1 MLVKYNDVY
10 TNFNLSNDTI
20 AVDCKTKSTRLFNY
34 SGKVT
39 HAYEIILNVIVEHQ
53 SGNLNIVYKEKTLT
67 DFTDDKKK
75 LVEKG
80 HRIVNHMIEEWKK
93 DPEQIMDLNS
103 FLEEK

>member
-1 MLVKYNDVY
+1 MN
-10 TNFNLSNDTI
+10 
-20 AVDCKTKSTRLFNY
+20 
-34 SGKVT
+34 
-39 HAYEIILNVIVEHQ
+39 HEYEIILNVIVEHQ

-80 HRIVNHMIEEWKK
+80 HRIVKHMIEEWKK
-93 DPEQIMDLNS
+93 DPEQIMELNS

>member
-10 TNFNLSNDTI
+10 TNFNLSNDSI
-20 AVDCKTKSTRLFNY
+20 AVDCKTKSTRSFNY
-34 SGKVT
+34 TGTVT
-39 HAYEIILNVIVEHQ
+39 RGYEIILNVIVEHQ
-53 SGNLNIVYKEKTLT
+53 SGNINIVYKEKTLT

-80 HRIVNHMIEEWKK
+80 HRIIKHMIEEWKK
-93 DPEQIMDLNS
+93 DPEQVMDLDS